1 MKVKTLRSI
10 LQTGAVL
17 AVTLLV
23 TLAVILI
30 VQFVQ
35 IKNAEDR
42 LEDLQGSGSASAIYQ
57 PYDEYENGS
66 Y

>member
-35 IKNAEDR
+35 IKNAEDK
-42 LEDLQGSGSASAIYQ
+42 LENLGSGSASIEYAMDFD
-57 PYDEYENGS
+57 YDEGCY
-66 Y
+66 

>member
-35 IKNAEDR
+35 IKNAEDK
-42 LEDLQGSGSASAIYQ
+42 LEDLGGGSASANYSI
-57 PYDEYENGS
+57 YDEYNESS

>member
-35 IKNAEDR
+35 IKNAEDK
-42 LEDLQGSGSASAIYQ
+42 LEDLGSGSASIEYAMDFD
-57 PYDEYENGS
+57 YDERCY
-66 Y
+66 

>member
-17 AVTLLV
+17 AITLLL

-30 VQFVQ
+30 VQFIQ

-42 LEDLQGSGSASAIYQ
+42 LEDLEGSGSASAVHSTYED
-57 PYDEYENGS
+57 YDEGY
-66 Y
+66 

>member
-17 AVTLLV
+17 AITLLI

-35 IKNAEDR
+35 IKNAEDK
-42 LEDLQGSGSASAIYQ
+42 LEDLQNGGTASITRTI
-57 PYDEYENGS
+57 DDYEDGS

>member
-23 TLAVILI
+23 TLAVILV

-35 IKNAEDR
+35 IKNAEDK

-57 PYDEYENGS
+57 TYDGYENGS

>member
-17 AVTLLV
+17 AITLLV
-23 TLAVILI
+23 TLAVILV

-35 IKNAEDR
+35 IKNAEDK
-42 LEDLQGSGSASAIYQ
+42 LNDLQGSGSASAIYRT
-57 PYDEYENGS
+57 YDGYENGS